1 MKNINIDEML
11 DKALEARK
19 LAYTPYSNFKVGACI
34 LLSNGNYICGSN
46 VENASYGLTSC
57 AERNT
62 LFQTY
67 NLGYSKND
75 IKALLIVGD
84 TEGPC
89 SPCGACRQVISE
101 LTDKDM
107 PIILAN
113 LKREYVILKIN
124 DLLPY
129 SFTKD
134 DLDV

>member
-1 MKNINIDEML
+1 MTFEQKYEL
-11 DKALEARK
+11 ALKAYNNSYAK
-19 LAYTPYSNFKVGACI
+19 YSKFQVGAVVI
-34 LLSNGNYICGSN
+34 LKNGEYVLGTN

-67 NLGYSKND
+67 NLGYNKND

-101 LTDKDM
+101 LTDNDM